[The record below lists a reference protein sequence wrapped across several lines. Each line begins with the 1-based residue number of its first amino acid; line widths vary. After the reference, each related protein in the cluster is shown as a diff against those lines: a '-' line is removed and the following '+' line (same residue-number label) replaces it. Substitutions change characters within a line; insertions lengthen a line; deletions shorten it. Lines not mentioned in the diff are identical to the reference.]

1 MTARSIKSAPLLLIS
16 ALLVVGAC
24 PALAADD
31 DESEHTGAMEYEIA
45 CQPCHG
51 VEGKGDGPKASK
63 LSMPPADLTQ
73 IAKRNKGR
81 FPREWITEM
90 IDGRADV
97 AAHGLRDMPVWGDR
111 YRAATLAAGESKEF
125 ADESTRDQISELVDY
140 LESIQEE

>member
-1 MTARSIKSAPLLLIS
+1 
-16 ALLVVGAC
+16 
-24 PALAADD
+24 
-31 DESEHTGAMEYEIA
+31 MEYEIA

-51 VEGKGDGPKASK
+51 VMGKGDGPKAAT
-63 LSMPPADLTQ
+63 LAMPPADLTA

-111 YRAATLAAGESKEF
+111 YRAVTMAAGESREF
-125 ADESTRDQISELVDY
+125 AEQSARDQITALVDY
-140 LESIQEE
+140 LESIQEQ